1 MNIPVDMA
9 INPRQNCFPT
19 IGESMI
25 NTTTRRHPRTMNEA
39 FPQDSADW
47 FEGPPA
53 SEGIAFRFAL
63 WCIYALL
70 AAVFLKFLTQGI

>member
-1 MNIPVDMA
+1 
-9 INPRQNCFPT
+9 
-19 IGESMI
+19 
-25 NTTTRRHPRTMNEA
+25 MNEA